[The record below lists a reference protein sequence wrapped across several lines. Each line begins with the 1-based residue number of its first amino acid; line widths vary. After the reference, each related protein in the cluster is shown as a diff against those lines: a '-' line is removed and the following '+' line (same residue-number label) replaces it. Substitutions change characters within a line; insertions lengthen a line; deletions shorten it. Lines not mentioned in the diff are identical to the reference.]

1 MKRRSFTVA
10 QVNSF
15 IHGLL
20 ESEPL
25 LKDITIEGEVSNLKY
40 HQSGHIYFDLKD
52 ESGKIS
58 AAMFRSDR
66 GGLTARIKEGDQI
79 RARGSISVYTR
90 NGTYQLIAR
99 YIEAKGAGD
108 LFIRLEQL
116 KKELSEMGM
125 FDNAYKKPIPKFV
138 EHLGIVTAPTGAA
151 VRDIIRIARR
161 RNPHLRITLYPA
173 KVQGDGAAESIISG
187 IYALNDLDVDVII
200 AGRGG
205 GSIEDLWAFNE
216 EAVARAIF
224 SSEVPIISAVGHE
237 TDTTIAD
244 YVADRRAATPSEAA
258 EIAIVDISEVLD
270 RLYAC
275 RDELAR
281 SMDRRLYDSWQRLDH
296 ITDRL
301 RLLHPRERILRN
313 SQRIEDYS
321 KRLYDR
327 MEAQLSSSRHRL
339 ELMAER
345 LEGNSPLRRLA
356 GGYSYLFGEG
366 GRTIRSVNDVK
377 KGDRLFARVTDG
389 TLTIN
394 VEDIEYD
401 RRIADS

>member
-1 MKRRSFTVA
+1 
-10 QVNSF
+10 
-15 IHGLL
+15 
-20 ESEPL
+20 
-25 LKDITIEGEVSNLKY
+25 
-40 HQSGHIYFDLKD
+40 
-52 ESGKIS
+52 
-58 AAMFRSDR
+58 
-66 GGLTARIKEGDQI
+66 
-79 RARGSISVYTR
+79 
-90 NGTYQLIAR
+90 
-99 YIEAKGAGD
+99 
-108 LFIRLEQL
+108 
-116 KKELSEMGM
+116 MGM

>member
-99 YIEAKGAGD
+99 YIAKGAGD